1 MKIKYIIVGCGF
13 SGSVIAERIANEL
26 KEKVLILEKRA
37 HIGGNCYDYKDSNGI
52 IIHKYGPHLFHTDYK
67 EVYEYLSKFTDWIE
81 YEHRVM
87 AYVDGQ
93 TIPLPFNFNS
103 IDKVYSKAKA
113 DILKDKLIRMY
124 GKGKRVGI
132 LELMRSSD
140 LDIKELSKYIY
151 DKIFVNYTAK
161 QWGKKPEEIN
171 ITVTSRVPVVIDYDN
186 RYFQDRYQYIPNK
199 GYTEIFKRM
208 LNNGLI
214 DIKLKTDFK
223 QALRLDFESGE
234 IYLYGEKFVGKV
246 IFTGMIDELCGFR
259 YGILPYRSLKFKL
272 KTVNKEQ
279 FQETAV
285 VNYPNDYKYT
295 RITEYKHIHKTRSE
309 KTAIMYEYP
318 CEYKKGGMPFYP
330 IFTEEAQKMYQR
342 YRELINKFDNIIL
355 LGRLAEYRYYDM
367 DDVIKRA
374 LETYERIKI

>member
-1 MKIKYIIVGCGF
+1 
-13 SGSVIAERIANEL
+13 
-26 KEKVLILEKRA
+26 
-37 HIGGNCYDYKDSNGI
+37 
-52 IIHKYGPHLFHTDYK
+52 
-67 EVYEYLSKFTDWIE
+67 
-81 YEHRVM
+81 
-87 AYVDGQ
+87 
-93 TIPLPFNFNS
+93 
-103 IDKVYSKAKA
+103 
-113 DILKDKLIRMY
+113 
-124 GKGKRVGI
+124 
-132 LELMRSSD
+132 
-140 LDIKELSKYIY
+140 
-151 DKIFVNYTAK
+151 
-161 QWGKKPEEIN
+161 
-171 ITVTSRVPVVIDYDN
+171 
-186 RYFQDRYQYIPNK
+186 
-199 GYTEIFKRM
+199 M
-208 LNNGLI
+208 LNNRLI

-272 KTVNKEQ
+272 KTINKDR